1 VDGLGGRRDHFE
13 GRFGGTPADGGAVGI
28 GVERHKV
35 PPEQVLEVHVPP
47 TPFDMVVLNDLD
59 RFHPVN
65 DVIDRVPGLAA
76 HAAYTKQTLRDK
88 LIERRQYITLHG
100 EDMPE
105 VREWAWRY

>member
-1 VDGLGGRRDHFE
+1 
-13 GRFGGTPADGGAVGI
+13 
-28 GVERHKV
+28 
-35 PPEQVLEVHVPP
+35 
-47 TPFDMVVLNDLD
+47 MVVLNDLD

-88 LIERRQYITLHG
+88 LIEHRQYITLHG

-105 VREWAWRY
+105 VREWAWHY

>member
-1 VDGLGGRRDHFE
+1 
-13 GRFGGTPADGGAVGI
+13 
-28 GVERHKV
+28 
-35 PPEQVLEVHVPP
+35 
-47 TPFDMVVLNDLD
+47 
-59 RFHPVN
+59 VN

-88 LIERRQYITLHG
+88 LIEHRQYITLHG